1 MQIFCSPFNNP
12 IEKYRYY
19 SLPFCERHDNHGKEG
34 AVKHKQRLREA
45 IAGDRRESSPYVV
58 NYGEDV
64 THRVLCKK
72 LYTSEDL
79 KLFKESIENSFFF
92 EMYVEDLPMCGFFGD
107 VQGEDVIAQDVGQL
121 AEYTAGY
128 GLTSNAAGVG
138 VGTTYLFP
146 HLDFTFGMN
155 GGKIVSAS
163 VKTDANKAMDISD
176 TSNAKEIEYSYSV
189 KWVKES
195 LEWKDRMKKITDS
208 SFVPR
213 SPEIHWLS
221 IINSCVLV
229 VLLVA
234 FLAIIFMRVL
244 KNDFARYM
252 DIEEDAI
259 EEEEVCNAHTCD
271 MN

>member
-1 MQIFCSPFNNP
+1 M
-12 IEKYRYY
+12 
-19 SLPFCERHDNHGKEG
+19 PFCEHHDNHDKEG

-58 NYGEDV
+58 KYGV
-64 THRVLCKK
+64 NVKSTVLCKK
-72 LYTSEDL
+72 NYTQSDL
-79 KLFKESIENSFFF
+79 QRFKESIANSYFF

-107 VQGEDVIAQDVGQL
+107 VQGDDVIAQDVGHI
-121 AEYTAGY
+121 AETAGY
-128 GLTSNAAGVG
+128 GVTKPKGSSYVG
-138 VGTTYLFP
+138 EGITYLFP

-155 GGKIVSAS
+155 NGNIVSAS
-163 VKTDANKAMDISD
+163 VKTDATKAIDISNTHNGKD
-176 TSNAKEIEYSYSV
+176 VEYSYSV
-189 KWVKES
+189 SWVKET
-195 LEWKDRMKKITDS
+195 LEWKHRMKSYTDS
-208 SFVPR
+208 SFVTR

-229 VLLVA
+229 ILLVA

-259 EEEEVCNAHTCD
+259 EEEEVRYRTYLSN
-271 MN
+271 M